1 MRTRSLVLALLV
13 ATGMPALALAQ
24 HDHKSAAM
32 DAVKP
37 LYDRIADLYVKS
49 AELMPE
55 ADYAFKP
62 TEKVRT
68 YGQLIGHIAN
78 EHYIFCS
85 AVLGEKDPNTADYEK
100 VTSKAELIAAL
111 KKSIAYCNTAY
122 AIPEMKAMES
132 IKLYD
137 NTGSKLW
144 ALNYNLTHDSEH
156 YGNIV
161 TYLRIKGLTPPSS
174 QGGM

>member
-1 MRTRSLVLALLV
+1 MRTRSLVFALL
-13 ATGMPALALAQ
+13 ASTGVPALAVAQ
-24 HDHKSAAM
+24 HEHKSAAM

-37 LYDRIADLYVKS
+37 LYERIVDLYLKS

-55 ADYAFKP
+55 ADYGFKP
-62 TEKVRT
+62 TETVRT
-68 YGQLIGHIAN
+68 YGQLLGHIAN

-85 AVLGEKDPNTADYEK
+85 AVLGEKDPNTTDYEK

-111 KKSIAYCNTAY
+111 KKSIAYCGPAY

-132 IKLYD
+132 VTLYD
-137 NTGSKLW
+137 HTGSRLW

>member
-1 MRTRSLVLALLV
+1 
-13 ATGMPALALAQ
+13 
-24 HDHKSAAM
+24 
-32 DAVKP
+32 
-37 LYDRIADLYVKS
+37 
-49 AELMPE
+49 
-55 ADYAFKP
+55 
-62 TEKVRT
+62 
-68 YGQLIGHIAN
+68 
-78 EHYIFCS
+78 
-85 AVLGEKDPNTADYEK
+85 
-100 VTSKAELIAAL
+100 
-111 KKSIAYCNTAY
+111 
-122 AIPEMKAMES
+122 MKAMES